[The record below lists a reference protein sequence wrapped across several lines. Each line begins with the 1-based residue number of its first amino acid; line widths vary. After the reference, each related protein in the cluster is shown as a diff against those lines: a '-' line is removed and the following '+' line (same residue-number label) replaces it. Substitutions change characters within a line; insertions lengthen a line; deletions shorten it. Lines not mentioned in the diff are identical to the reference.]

1 MREDFKNN
9 EKVSDFWQG
18 KLTQEE
24 RLAMI
29 DDPSMVAALL
39 ESMGNRPSARKEST
53 EPEVLESSV
62 EKLEKLLKSGEMEFA
77 LDLIRSG
84 ALQDEDYSGM
94 LEGSRIDDNGRPWP
108 STFCRKVKESANW
121 GWGEE
126 ADAKCY
132 QLLAM
137 LVNHC
142 SEDAE
147 IDFSLTWINS
157 LNLGESGAYGFY
169 KEIKQLDS
177 LVYLATDRNF
187 PDLASKCPKLEHLD
201 FRRCQE
207 KIDLSLL
214 ADCRCLQELD
224 LYGQKEI
231 NLSEL
236 PSLATLRRLDLRS
249 CWDLESI
256 SDLPDLPGLEE
267 LELARCG
274 KLVDLGDLSRFP
286 KLRRLGLKECGELKN
301 LNSLE
306 DLNIEELILPEDDD
320 SLK

>member
-1 MREDFKNN
+1 
-9 EKVSDFWQG
+9 
-18 KLTQEE
+18 
-24 RLAMI
+24 
-29 DDPSMVAALL
+29 
-39 ESMGNRPSARKEST
+39 
-53 EPEVLESSV
+53 
-62 EKLEKLLKSGEMEFA
+62 MEFA

-84 ALQDEDYSGM
+84 ALQDEDYSVM

-137 LVNHC
+137 LVNYC
-142 SEDAE
+142 SKDAE

-169 KEIKQLDS
+169 EEIKQLDS
-177 LVYLATDRNF
+177 LVYLATDRNL

-201 FRRCQE
+201 YRRCRE
-207 KIDLSLL
+207 TVDLSVL
-214 ADCRCLQELD
+214 ADFRCLQELD

-256 SDLPDLPGLEE
+256 SELPDLPDLEE

-274 KLVDLGDLSRFP
+274 KLADLGDLSRFP
-286 KLRRLGLKECGELKN
+286 KLRRLGLKECLELK
-301 LNSLE
+301 
-306 DLNIEELILPEDDD
+306 DLDLLDDLGIEELILPKD
-320 SLK
+320 

>member
-1 MREDFKNN
+1 MSEDFKNN
-9 EKVSDFWQG
+9 KKVSDFWQG

-29 DDPSMVAALL
+29 DDPSMVASLL
-39 ESMGNRPSARKEST
+39 ENMGNRPSARKESA
-53 EPEVLESSV
+53 EPEVIESSV

-77 LDLIRSG
+77 LDLICSG
-84 ALQDEDYSGM
+84 ALQDEDYSVM
-94 LEGSRIDDNGRPWP
+94 LEGARIDSNGRPWL
-108 STFCRKVKESANW
+108 STFCRKVKDSADW

-126 ADAKCY
+126 SDAKCY

-207 KIDLSLL
+207 KIDLSVL

-249 CWDLESI
+249 SWDLESI

-306 DLNIEELILPEDDD
+306 DLNIEELILPDDD
-320 SLK
+320 ERL

>member
-1 MREDFKNN
+1 MSEDFKNK

-18 KLTQEE
+18 KLTQDE

-29 DDPSMVAALL
+29 DDPLMVASLL
-39 ESMGNRPSARKEST
+39 ESMGNRPPVRKESA
-53 EPEVLESSV
+53 EPEMLESSV
-62 EKLEKLLKSGEMEFA
+62 EKLEKLLEGEEMEFA
-77 LDLIRSG
+77 FDLIRSG
-84 ALQDEDYSGM
+84 ALQDEDYSVM

-169 KEIKQLDS
+169 EEIKQLDS
-177 LVYLATDRNF
+177 LVYLATDRNL

-201 FRRCQE
+201 FRRCRE
-207 KIDLSLL
+207 KVELSVI
-214 ADCRCLQELD
+214 ADCRCLKELD
-224 LYGQKEI
+224 LYSQKEI

-236 PSLATLRRLDLRS
+236 PSRATLRRLDLRS

-256 SDLPDLPGLEE
+256 SDLPDLPDLEE

-286 KLRRLGLKECGELKN
+286 KLRRLGLKECLELK
-301 LNSLE
+301 
-306 DLNIEELILPEDDD
+306 DLDLLDDLDIEELILPDDD
-320 SLK
+320 EGL

>member
-1 MREDFKNN
+1 MSEDFKNN

-29 DDPSMVAALL
+29 DDPSMVASLL
-39 ESMGNRPSARKEST
+39 ESMGNRPPVRKEST
-53 EPEVLESSV
+53 EPEMLESSV
-62 EKLEKLLKSGEMEFA
+62 EKLEKLLEGGEMEFA

-84 ALQDEDYSGM
+84 ALQDEDYSLM

-142 SEDAE
+142 SKDAE

-169 KEIKQLDS
+169 EEIKQLDS
-177 LVYLATDRNF
+177 LVYLATDRNL

-201 FRRCQE
+201 YRRCRE
-207 KIDLSLL
+207 TVDLSVL
-214 ADCRCLQELD
+214 ADCWCLQELD

-236 PSLATLRRLDLRS
+236 PSLATLQRLDLRS

-256 SDLPDLPGLEE
+256 SELPDLPDLEE
-267 LELARCG
+267 LELARCV
-274 KLVDLGDLSRFP
+274 KLADLGDLSRFP
-286 KLRRLGLKECGELKN
+286 KLRRLGLKECLELK
-301 LNSLE
+301 
-306 DLNIEELILPEDDD
+306 DLDLLDDLGIEELILPGD
-320 SLK
+320 